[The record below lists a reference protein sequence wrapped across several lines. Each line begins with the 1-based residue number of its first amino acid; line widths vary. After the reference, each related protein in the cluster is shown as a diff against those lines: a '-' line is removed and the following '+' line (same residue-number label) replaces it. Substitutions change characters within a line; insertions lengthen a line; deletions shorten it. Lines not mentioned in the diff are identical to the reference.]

1 MLKFPMIMYGVI
13 EVIIFEQPFTD
24 NFFFFS
30 PWTDRVQGSPSVSIQ
45 SRL

>member
-24 NFFFFS
+24 NFFF
-30 PWTDRVQGSPSVSIQ
+30 TLDR
-45 SRL
+45 